1 MGLIRSLIK
10 GALSGG
16 DDNNTRATNQPN
28 GGAPAPYGGAPP
40 PAPYGGYPAPYG
52 AAPAAP
58 YGAPAPY
65 GGAPPPAP
73 YPAPYGA
80 APAAPYGAP
89 VVRGYADVEGKGRDE
104 SDYDTKYGACSCE
117 WKDQ

>member
-58 YGAPAPY
+58 YGAP
-65 GGAPPPAP
+65 
-73 YPAPYGA
+73 
-80 APAAPYGAP
+80 